1 MLAKGVVCL
10 YKDLKVDKSMIAHIK
25 EVLKVVLSLKVYEK
39 LVLVVAS
46 FNEKNC
52 KDWAYSS
59 ILPGWVVRHKGKIIT
74 ALQSY
79 IAFTKHEQVCII
91 QPLSLPLRTRIL
103 CKWSCPLLQPHT
115 HRRTQ
120 LPLSIHCIHHK

>member
-46 FNEKNC
+46 FNEK
-52 KDWAYSS
+52 K
-59 ILPGWVVRHKGKIIT
+59 L
-74 ALQSY
+74 
-79 IAFTKHEQVCII
+79 
-91 QPLSLPLRTRIL
+91 
-103 CKWSCPLLQPHT
+103 
-115 HRRTQ
+115 
-120 LPLSIHCIHHK
+120 